1 MNRAVIE
8 LRQKFYDVA
17 VVGGGIYGASVA
29 RDAAM
34 RGLRVALVDQGDFGS
49 ETSANSHKIIH
60 GGLRYLQHG
69 DFKRMRESI
78 RERSNLMRIAP
89 HLVFPMPF
97 LIPIFNN
104 RGKGKSVFFAAMK
117 LNDLVSFDRNQN
129 LPSDKKIPNGRII
142 SKAECLK
149 LCPTLDCPELVG
161 GAIYYDGQIY
171 NPNRL
176 ILSFLQSAV
185 LDGADVANYV
195 RVTEFIV
202 QNRKVQGLSV
212 IDELTKESF
221 EIKSDM
227 VVNCTGPW
235 NYSILN
241 NLELGKDKLKPRL
254 TKAMVLV
261 TRSVTK

>member
-8 LRQKFYDVA
+8 LRQKIYDVA

-149 LCPTLDCPELVG
+149 LCPTLDCPEH
-161 GAIYYDGQIY
+161 
-171 NPNRL
+171 
-176 ILSFLQSAV
+176 SFFLQCIF
-185 LDGADVANYV
+185 YK
-195 RVTEFIV
+195 
-202 QNRKVQGLSV
+202 QNLY
-212 IDELTKESF
+212 L
-221 EIKSDM
+221 
-227 VVNCTGPW
+227 
-235 NYSILN
+235 Y
-241 NLELGKDKLKPRL
+241 NLH
-254 TKAMVLV
+254 LV
-261 TRSVTK
+261 